1 MTESYDLY
9 ANAIAKRIK
18 GILKGEF
25 IGYRNKHS
33 LEAMDMFIKNSI
45 DIYNE
50 RRPHFSSFTRL
61 RDKCISKMHQQN
73 EIKIK
78 TYKNKYPSNHVITGI

>member
-50 RRPHFSSFTRL
+50 RRPHFYSFYKTPRQ
-61 RDKCISKMHQQN
+61 MHQQN
-73 EIKIK
+73 ASAK
-78 TYKNKYPSNHVITGI
+78 